1 MSTSTQQPPAPVPPP
16 ATAPPSPPA
25 PLPAWVPR
33 AILLAVAAF
42 FGILVTRFLVHR
54 LQSLILMVVV
64 ALFLSFALEPAVTW
78 LAARGWRRGAAT
90 GVVMLGLLLGGGV
103 LVGAMVPMLVQQVEG
118 LTAGLPGWLDRANR
132 LTERWLGTSVTT
144 SQLQRTLTS
153 STSDLAGSLLT
164 VGTTLASGFFKL
176 LTVGLFAFY
185 LVADGPRVRR
195 AVCSV
200 LPPQRQREML
210 WAWDVAIAKTGG
222 YLYSR
227 LLLAAISAAATF
239 AVLVL
244 LGVPFAL
251 PLALWVGII
260 SQFIP
265 VVGTYIALTV
275 PVLVALA
282 HSPVAAVVL
291 LVFLVLYQQVENYL
305 LGPRVTA
312 RTMALHPAVALGAVI
327 AGGSLYGAIGA
338 FLALPAAAILQAGLS
353 TYLTR
358 HEVLDS
364 ALTRP
369 RRP

>member
-1 MSTSTQQPPAPVPPP
+1 
-16 ATAPPSPPA
+16 
-25 PLPAWVPR
+25 
-33 AILLAVAAF
+33 
-42 FGILVTRFLVHR
+42 
-54 LQSLILMVVV
+54 
-64 ALFLSFALEPAVTW
+64 
-78 LAARGWRRGAAT
+78 
-90 GVVMLGLLLGGGV
+90 
-103 LVGAMVPMLVQQVEG
+103 MVPMLVQQVDG
-118 LTAGLPGWLDRANR
+118 LTDDLPGWLDRANR
-132 LTERWLGTSVTT
+132 FTDRWLGTSVTT
-144 SQLQRTLTS
+144 SQLQSTLTS
-153 STSDLAGSLLT
+153 STSDLAGSLLGL
-164 VGTTLASGFFKL
+164 GTKLASGFFKL
-176 LTVGLFAFY
+176 LTIGLFAFY

-195 AVCSV
+195 VVCSV
-200 LPPQRQREML
+200 LRPQRQREVL

-227 LLLAAISAAATF
+227 LLLAAISTAATF
-239 AVLVL
+239 AVLLL

-251 PLALWVGII
+251 PLALWVGTI

-305 LGPRVTA
+305 LSPRVTA
-312 RTMALHPAVALGAVI
+312 RTMALHPAIALGAVI

-358 HEVLDS
+358 HEVIDS
-364 ALTRP
+364 ELTRLRQP
-369 RRP
+369 